1 MERSRR
7 SVPVNAKFAALA
19 QLKALK
25 TGEAK
30 RSDQFQVRRG
40 DARLIPILRGPWR
53 QPPSAPPC
61 AAARLCARLA
71 HHPLP
76 GPVVAHF
83 LAAVGYP

>member
-40 DARLIPILRGPWR
+40 DARLS
-53 QPPSAPPC
+53 PSSEGLGGSRHRPHHAQLHGC
-61 AAARLCARLA
+61 AHA
-71 HHPLP
+71 
-76 GPVVAHF
+76 
-83 LAAVGYP
+83 

>member
-30 RSDQFQVRRG
+30 RSDQFQLKEEGDVYEDVDEDTYQEMLKKRREDDFIEDDGASGVANHVRSR
-40 DARLIPILRGPWR
+40 
-53 QPPSAPPC
+53 
-61 AAARLCARLA
+61 
-71 HHPLP
+71 
-76 GPVVAHF
+76 
-83 LAAVGYP
+83 